1 MAVVR
6 SPFSAVPKPK
16 SDTPVNPIAD
26 SMARGRAL
34 LSGLSPAGTSSTGGK
49 GLNTSGS
56 NKTKTSF
63 GEEQQKLN
71 NAYSGALAKIATSSL
86 KPADKKKAINTL
98 NQTYKTGA
106 TPVSPKTHKGLI
118 GLVGGAVGEVLG
130 AGGKAVMS
138 TLDATQ
144 TVSRFA
150 QSGLKE
156 IGDMA
161 NMYVQSGSGV
171 KLKGSQRASWSDF
184 MKQGRDK
191 DFRLAP
197 QTGVKWLDST
207 IDFAADMALDPT
219 TYIGVGEVGLIG
231 KAGRA
236 ELAIK
241 MGTEKMLL
249 KHPQLIGKMDDIVR
263 YGAAAIPKEVR
274 AAEGINFGVRFM
286 GTVVPKTEALAQ
298 IVSGKAGVG
307 TMLRAGTGDLIDK
320 IGVTKAARQFMT
332 PSSRAGMVAKSLG
345 RRQGLSDQT
354 VIEEVAHYTSARWG
368 KGATAMSYRKSTAA
382 AKEILSD
389 LSKSKADGVLI
400 GKLIEDPV
408 LRAAASVEDRAFA
421 ERIMA
426 WQAGP
431 NGRGGVNI
439 AIDRFNADFGGHM
452 AQVGFIEDYL
462 HHRMTEDALKYAY
475 GSKAGKAFFKDA
487 DLAAADLGSNSG
499 AAMFR
504 KYKKGEKFMGEVLN
518 SGTIDEINT
527 VFKRVAKV
535 DYNFFENDIA
545 TIMDNYAY
553 SMAKARGREAYT
565 RRLMDYGS
573 NVARIINQD
582 MVPDKNLVAK
592 LTASHGSLMGLRK
605 DIVTAVNKGVFKA
618 GTTAKETVEWAQK
631 VMEHPYAKMGVIDD
645 EVGLVQA
652 KIARIEAQLADAHT
666 SAAQQTVEQRG
677 TFASVHKALLE
688 EVQTLKTS
696 IANGEMYQQAAYTK
710 LRELYVQMYPNSQ
723 RIPKNVDAL
732 IDKVARFEGMSPKNT
747 AQVRELTTRL
757 KAVQQQI
764 ADTPPNAGELLND
777 LFDTEVHL
785 AEQLK
790 GFEVLGEVK
799 AAADYSEDGFIYAT
813 YDDLVP
819 RQFDPNADPMSRV
832 VSTRPISQGGADMS
846 TDEMAAIHK
855 GFMEDG
861 RSVMAHAIPTDA
873 VHDLRLPETFYDF
886 WDPQNGVGEA
896 VGYALQQSGVDAN
909 GVFMSAWN
917 DVLESGA
924 TDPMFAD
931 IYPALDD
938 LMTVVGSMHAHKFE
952 LGVVDD
958 DFLVQAFDAVHE
970 NFALVAGEMGL
981 ENSDMVAA
989 QMQSDFLRAMTEEGL
1004 GKTGQPLLLP
1014 SQVVYGMDNPMA
1026 DGAYSMLLPD
1036 NYSYTKQYG
1045 KDAVDNTLV
1054 DGTTSPV
1061 FRTTDELSQSVA
1073 NSDYVSA
1080 ELGAIEKMDAV
1091 AQAGRQTQDM
1101 ISAREIARTES
1112 KSIGGQIGVVKRE
1125 ASRRQREAAQAYKD
1139 FMDFGTVNIYSNG
1152 KKITV
1157 PREKA
1162 IAILNVKEAKVNRL
1176 VADLEVRLGNVG
1188 VKDIERLRIKKLVQ
1202 EERLGTLFNQRKVL
1216 ERWTTETG
1224 VAMEADINLLRQ
1236 AIAMEPAAGA
1246 AGTASRQ
1253 WADSVR
1259 DRINAIA
1266 NLNDTPVAKSW
1277 EKVVKQLHAD
1287 EAQLAFLD
1295 NYIVPLSDAQL
1306 TQALTGAVGGTL
1318 QENITKGWERLGEG
1332 LGVEVTKDFFDIA
1345 RPSMAKLI
1353 KKAEQGRV
1361 AHAIS
1366 SYHALFKTYATMS
1379 LGFITRNAISSTFM
1393 NYVAGVGV
1401 GNIQEGVRAMN
1412 ALAKH
1417 GPERWLD
1424 ELGIFDPAIREIY
1437 ETALK
1442 AVDATGR
1449 GITSEIGMQPLLKG
1463 SRASKIYNAMADN
1476 PLTRASGR
1484 GNDFVE
1490 RAARFPMAL
1499 DTMKRGL
1506 SYDEAINRV
1515 TRYHFDYSDLSKLDE
1530 KARALV
1536 PFWIWTTRNIPL
1548 QMTEQIYRPK
1558 AYIQYENLRQ
1568 RNPVGLDIMMPKY
1581 LQEAN
1586 PMGVGGNWLLSPD
1599 LPQTRIK
1606 QTAAQFASPSRLI
1619 GMMYPELKA
1628 IPEVIAR
1635 KQLALDIPYTD
1646 KYNEAKGLDR
1656 LVAEVLQFTGG
1667 GSAKNPFTRVN
1678 AEGKLE
1684 LDPAVSGTLS
1694 SAIPLLAKLQRLS
1707 GGRFGGKPTYDERL
1721 ISSWMSEVGVPV
1733 KAVGERAQR
1742 GEAINRQFKIADLIK
1757 ELSRQGYIQK

>member
-6 SPFSAVPKPK
+6 SPFSVTPKPK
-16 SDTPVNPIAD
+16 SNEPVNPIAD
-26 SMARGRAL
+26 SAARGAAL
-34 LSGLSPAGTSSTGGK
+34 LAGLSSTGTQTTGK
-49 GLNTSGS
+49 PSSTA
-56 NKTKTSF
+56 TKTSF
-63 GEEQQKLN
+63 SQEQQKLN
-71 NAYSGALAKIATSSL
+71 SAYSGALAKISNSSL
-86 KPADKKKAINTL
+86 NQDDKKKAIDVL
-98 NQTYKTGA
+98 NKTYKTGS
-106 TPVSPKTHKGLI
+106 TPVSPKTKKGLI

-130 AGGKAVMS
+130 AGGKAVLA

-156 IGDMA
+156 VGDMGA
-161 NMYVQSGSGV
+161 MYLDSGNVNRSKNGP
-171 KLKGSQRASWSDF
+171 RASWSDF
-184 MKQGRDK
+184 VNQGKDK

-207 IDFAADMALDPT
+207 IDFAVDMALDPT
-219 TYIGVGEVGLIG
+219 SYIGVGAVGLVG

-274 AAEGINFGVRFM
+274 AAENIGFGIRFA
-286 GTVVPKTEALAQ
+286 GTIIPKTEALAQ
-298 IVSGKAGVG
+298 VVSGKAGVG
-307 TMLRAGTGDLIDK
+307 TLLRAGTGDVIDK
-320 IGVTKAARQFMT
+320 IGLTKSARQYLT
-332 PSSRAGMVAKSLG
+332 PSSRAGMVAKSIG
-345 RRQGLSDQT
+345 RRKGLDDQT
-354 VIEEVAHYTSARWG
+354 VIEEVAHYTSARWS
-368 KGATAMSYRKSTAA
+368 KGAHAQFYRKSTAA
-382 AKEILSD
+382 AQEILSD
-389 LSKSKADGVLI
+389 VSKSKSDGVYI
-400 GKLIEDPV
+400 GKLIEDPI
-408 LRAAASVEDRAFA
+408 LRAAASPEDRAFA
-421 ERIMA
+421 ERVIA
-426 WQAGP
+426 WQNGP
-431 NGRGGVNI
+431 NGRGGVN
-439 AIDRFNADFGGHM
+439 AVVDKFNVDYGANM
-452 AQVGFIEDYL
+452 AQVGFVEDYL

-475 GSKAGKAFFKDA
+475 GSKAGKVFFKEA
-487 DLAAADLGSNSG
+487 DLSASDLGSNSG

-504 KYKKGEKFMGEVLN
+504 KYKKGEEFMGEVLQ
-518 SGTIDEINT
+518 SGTIDEMNT
-527 VFKRVAKV
+527 IFKRVAKV
-535 DYNFFENDIA
+535 DYNFFENDLA
-545 TIMDNYAY
+545 SIMDNYAY
-553 SMAKARGREAYT
+553 SMSKARGREAYT
-565 RRLMDYGS
+565 RRLLDYGS
-573 NVARIINQD
+573 NVARIINQE

-592 LTASHGSLMGLRK
+592 LTASHGSLLGLRK
-605 DIVTAVNKGVFKA
+605 DIVTAVNKSVFKA
-618 GTTAKETVEWAQK
+618 GTTARETVEWAQK

-652 KIARIEAQLADAHT
+652 KIARIEAQLAEAHAN
-666 SAAQQTVEQRG
+666 AAQQTVEQRG
-677 TFASVHKALLE
+677 TFAAVHKALLE

-723 RIPKNVDAL
+723 RIPKSVDAL
-732 IDKVARFEGMSPKNT
+732 IDKVARFEGMSPQNT
-747 AQVRELTTRL
+747 SQVRELTTRL
-757 KAVQQQI
+757 KSVQQQI
-764 ADTPPNAGELLND
+764 ADTSPDSGQLLND
-777 LFDTEVHL
+777 LFDTEAAL
-785 AEQLK
+785 ADELK
-790 GFEVLGEVK
+790 GFEVLGDVK

-832 VSTRPISQGGADMS
+832 VSTRPLSQGGADMS
-846 TDEMAAIHK
+846 TDEMAAIQN
-855 GFMEDG
+855 GFMQDG
-861 RSVMAHAIPTDA
+861 RSVMAHAIPTSD
-873 VHDLRLPETFYDF
+873 VNDMRLPETFYDF
-886 WDPQNGVGEA
+886 WDPNNGVGEA
-896 VGYALQQSGVDAN
+896 VSYALQQSGIDTSN
-909 GVFMSAWN
+909 VFISAWN
-917 DVLESGA
+917 DVLETGA
-924 TDPMFAD
+924 TDPMFAE

-970 NFALVAGEMGL
+970 NFALAAGELGL

-989 QMQSDFLRAMTEEGL
+989 QMTSDFLRAMTEEGL
-1004 GKTGQPLLLP
+1004 GKTGKPLLLP
-1014 SQVVYGMDNPMA
+1014 SQVVYGLDNPMA

-1045 KDAVDNTLV
+1045 KDAIDDTLV
-1054 DGTTSPV
+1054 DGTTSPI
-1061 FRTTDELSQSVA
+1061 FRTTDELAQSVA
-1073 NSDYVSA
+1073 NSDYFSA
-1080 ELGAIEKMDAV
+1080 SLGAIEKMDAV

-1101 ISAREIARTES
+1101 ISAREIARTEA

-1125 ASRRQREAAQAYKD
+1125 ASRRQREAAKAYKE
-1139 FMDFGTVNIYSNG
+1139 FMDFGTVTIYSNG
-1152 KKITV
+1152 KKVAV

-1176 VADLEVRLGNVG
+1176 VSDLEVRLGNIG
-1188 VKDIERLRIKKLVQ
+1188 VKDAERLRIKKLVQ
-1202 EERLGTLFNQRKVL
+1202 EERLTTLFNQRKVL
-1216 ERWTTETG
+1216 ERWTAETSQ
-1224 VAMEADINLLRQ
+1224 AMEADINLLRQ
-1236 AIAMEPAAGA
+1236 AIATEPAEGA

-1253 WADSVR
+1253 WADGVR

-1266 NLNDTPVAKSW
+1266 NLGDTPVAKSW

-1295 NYIVPLSDAQL
+1295 DYILPLSDAQL
-1306 TQALTGAVGGTL
+1306 NNALTGAVGGTL
-1318 QENITKGWERLGEG
+1318 MDNITKGWERLGEG
-1332 LGVEVTKDFFDIA
+1332 LGVEVTQDFFDIA
-1345 RPSMAKLI
+1345 RPSIEKLT
-1353 KKAEQGRV
+1353 KRAEQGRV
-1361 AHAIS
+1361 AHAIG
-1366 SYHALFKTYATMS
+1366 SYHSLFKTYATMS

-1401 GNIQEGVRAMN
+1401 VNIEEGVRAMR
-1412 ALAKH
+1412 ALGKY
-1417 GPERWLD
+1417 GPEKWLD
-1424 ELGIFDPAIREIY
+1424 ELGIVEPAMREMY
-1437 ETALK
+1437 ETALR

-1449 GITSEIGMQPLLKG
+1449 GITSEIAMQPVLKG
-1463 SRASKIYNAMADN
+1463 TRASKIYNAMADN

-1506 SYDEAINRV
+1506 SYDEAITRV

-1530 KARALV
+1530 KARGLV

-1568 RNPVGLDIMMPKY
+1568 RNPVSLDLMLPKY

-1586 PMGVGGNWLLSPD
+1586 PIGVGGNWLLSPD

-1606 QTAAQFASPSRLI
+1606 QTAAAFASPSRLI

-1628 IPEVIAR
+1628 IPEMIAR
-1635 KQLALDIPYTD
+1635 KNLALDIPYTD

-1656 LVAEVLQFTGG
+1656 LIAEVLQFTGG
-1667 GSAKNPFTRVN
+1667 GSKENPFTRVN

-1684 LDPAVSGTLS
+1684 LDPAISGTIS
-1694 SAIPLLAKLQRLS
+1694 SAVPLLAKLQRLS
-1707 GGRFGGKPTYDERL
+1707 GGLFGGKPTYEERML
-1721 ISSWMSEVGVPV
+1721 SSWLSEVGVPL
-1733 KAVGERAQR
+1733 KQAGERAQR
-1742 GEAINRQFKIADLIK
+1742 GEAINRQFMTADLIK
-1757 ELSRQGYIQK
+1757 ELSRQGYIKK